1 MTGIIV
7 NQVQKALVEAG
18 ASEAKVMTAAEAT
31 PVIEHVATKQDIANL
46 KGPALSAW
54 LLV

>member
-7 NQVQKALVEAG
+7 NEVQKILIEAG

-31 PVIEHVATKQDIANL
+31 PVIEHVATEQDTANL

-54 LLV
+54 SLV